1 LGREVPKEFYLFT
14 LCSLTFFTA
23 SQMVQP
29 ILPLYIVKRGASTLE
44 LGFIVSIVSFVA
56 ILAKVPMGILSSR
69 IGKAPLIIASL
80 VGYSITLLLYLAV
93 PDPRWFYPVQVS
105 HGLMISAYVPIALAV
120 VSDLSPPGRRGDIM
134 GQFLTSFGLAT
145 VLGPFLCGVL
155 VGWLGYEG
163 VFVVASLLPLLG
175 LVPLF
180 SMNLQRIGFGR
191 SSWEGADEGMGFLDS
206 FRAVILSRNVF
217 LLSVLRI
224 AYSFTNAFFLTI
236 FAVYASTELGLD
248 SSLIAILFGVK
259 GLLNMASR
267 IPSGRLADR
276 IGAKKPLLFAF
287 ATLILVYLMIA
298 EGKDIRLLAVAMAL
312 FGAVHG
318 MRAVVEWSSLG
329 GNVPPAAIGIAT
341 AYLSTMFNVGGA
353 LGSVACGILTTA
365 TTYQNIFRLAALIIA
380 VGPVAALLIKENAR

>member
-1 LGREVPKEFYLFT
+1 MGREVPKEFYLFT

-69 IGKAPLIIASL
+69 IGKAPLILASL

-180 SMNLQRIGFGR
+180 SIC
-191 SSWEGADEGMGFLDS
+191 
-206 FRAVILSRNVF
+206 
-217 LLSVLRI
+217 LLYTS
-224 AYSFTNAFFLTI
+224 
-236 FAVYASTELGLD
+236 
-248 SSLIAILFGVK
+248 
-259 GLLNMASR
+259 
-267 IPSGRLADR
+267 PSPRDR
-276 IGAKKPLLFAF
+276 G
-287 ATLILVYLMIA
+287 
-298 EGKDIRLLAVAMAL
+298 
-312 FGAVHG
+312 
-318 MRAVVEWSSLG
+318 
-329 GNVPPAAIGIAT
+329 
-341 AYLSTMFNVGGA
+341 
-353 LGSVACGILTTA
+353 
-365 TTYQNIFRLAALIIA
+365 
-380 VGPVAALLIKENAR
+380 